1 MISRLAYIEQQRFER
16 MGLKTVV
23 TPTSIVVTSPLQIMQ
38 LMNDSYILTGIRASA
53 PNLVADLN
61 EVCLISPTD
70 SLQAT
75 ELEIATLGTTTN
87 RMFRNYLIIKTT
99 GPNAY
104 GEDDKITPYRLDF
117 IRVTPIINHSSTN
130 RK

>member
-1 MISRLAYIEQQRFER
+1 MMISRLAYIEQQRFER
-16 MGLKTVV
+16 MGFKTVV
-23 TPTSIVVTSPLQIMQ
+23 TPTSVVVTSPLQIMQ

-53 PNLVADLN
+53 PNLLADIN
-61 EVCLISPTD
+61 EVCLVSPTD

-99 GPNAY
+99 GAKAY
-104 GEDDKITPYRLDF
+104 SSEDRITPFRLDF
-117 IRVTPIINHSSTN
+117 IRVTPIIQK
-130 RK
+130 R

>member
-1 MISRLAYIEQQRFER
+1 MMISRLAYIEQQRFER
-16 MGLKTVV
+16 MGFKTVV
-23 TPTSIVVTSPLQIMQ
+23 TPTSVVVTSPLQIMQ

-53 PNLVADLN
+53 PNLLADIN

-75 ELEIATLGTTTN
+75 EQEIATLGTTTN

-99 GPNAY
+99 GAKAY
-104 GEDDKITPYRLDF
+104 STEDKITPFRLDF
-117 IRVTPIINHSSTN
+117 IRVTPIIHK
-130 RK
+130 R

>member
-16 MGLKTVV
+16 MGFKTVV
-23 TPTSIVVTSPLQIMQ
+23 TPTSVTVTSPLQIMQ

-53 PNLVADLN
+53 PNLVEDLN

-70 SLQAT
+70 SLLAT
-75 ELEIATLGTTTN
+75 EQDIATLGTTTN

-99 GPNAY
+99 GAKAY
-104 GEDDKITPYRLDF
+104 SAEDKITPFRLDF
-117 IRVTPIINHSSTN
+117 IRVTPIIQQK
-130 RK
+130 R

>member
-1 MISRLAYIEQQRFER
+1 MISRLAYIEQLRFEKL
-16 MGLKTVV
+16 GFKTIV
-23 TPTSIVVTSPLQIMQ
+23 TPTSVTVTSPLQIMQ

-53 PNLVADLN
+53 LNLVADLN

-75 ELEIATLGTTTN
+75 EQEIATLGTTTN

-99 GPNAY
+99 GANAY
-104 GEDDKITPYRLDF
+104 SADDKITPFRLDF
-117 IRVTPIINHSSTN
+117 IRVTPIIQQK
-130 RK
+130 R

>member
-23 TPTSIVVTSPLQIMQ
+23 TPTSIVVSSPLQIMQ

-61 EVCLISPTD
+61 EVCLI
-70 SLQAT
+70 
-75 ELEIATLGTTTN
+75 
-87 RMFRNYLIIKTT
+87 
-99 GPNAY
+99 
-104 GEDDKITPYRLDF
+104 
-117 IRVTPIINHSSTN
+117 
-130 RK
+130 

>member
-16 MGLKTVV
+16 MGFKTVV
-23 TPTSIVVTSPLQIMQ
+23 TPTSVTVTSPLQIMQ

-53 PNLVADLN
+53 PNLLADIN
-61 EVCLISPTD
+61 EVCLVSPTD

-75 ELEIATLGTTTN
+75 EQEIATLGTTTN

-99 GPNAY
+99 GAKAY
-104 GEDDKITPYRLDF
+104 AVDDKITPFRLDF
-117 IRVTPIINHSSTN
+117 IRVTPIIQK
-130 RK
+130 R